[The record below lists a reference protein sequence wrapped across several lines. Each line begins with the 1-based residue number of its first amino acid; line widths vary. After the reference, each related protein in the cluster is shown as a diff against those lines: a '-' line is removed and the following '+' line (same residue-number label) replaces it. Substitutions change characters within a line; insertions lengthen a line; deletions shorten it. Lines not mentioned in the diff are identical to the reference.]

1 MKFLLIALWFLTSCS
16 TVSEDGFLNQVMEK
30 IAYDTD
36 KLTTKRG
43 EFSSDGREFN
53 FEGGNIPLKIS
64 KAIDQNTARYIEKNT
79 GIHTE
84 YKFSI
89 NGNKLTIDAE
99 NGQPPNTLYLNN

>member
-1 MKFLLIALWFLTSCS
+1 MKFLLITLLFLTSCS
-16 TVSEDGFLNQVMEK
+16 TVSEDSFTNQVMGK

-43 EFSSDGREFN
+43 GFSSDGREFS
-53 FEGGNIPLKIS
+53 FVEGNIPLKIS
-64 KAIDQNTARYIEKNT
+64 KAIDQNTAYYIERNT

-89 NGNKLTIDAE
+89 DGSELTVHAE
-99 NGQPPNTLYLNN
+99 NGQKPNTLFLNN